1 MSNSFLYKMFSRIE
15 PKSIFLF
22 VVLLLLVACD
32 KKEVQEERAVLAEV
46 GGSYLYK
53 DEIDYLVISKNH
65 IKDSASFTDEYIKL
79 WAMDELFYKKAA
91 ENVPSSDEIERMV
104 ANYRKSLILN
114 IYQDALIDQQLKPSL
129 SDSLIISFY
138 ENNPTL
144 FKADETLIKGIVM
157 KLAPKSPAVAKVRRW
172 CASITPEN
180 IENLEAYCEENSAEF
195 DYFAE
200 DWREAAHV
208 AQGLPVTGKQLSTR
222 LSQDRTIEFK
232 ENGWTY
238 FVTADSLIHKGDVL
252 PISLVKDEIVGLL
265 INSKRAEFIKQKK
278 QELYDEAVDEGRIK
292 IHN

>member
-1 MSNSFLYKMFSRIE
+1 MFSRIE
-15 PKSIFLF
+15 LKSIFMF
-22 VVLLLLVACD
+22 VILLLLVACD

-53 DEIDYLVISKNH
+53 DEMDYLVISKNH
-65 IKDSASFTDEYIKL
+65 LKDSASFTDEYVKL

-114 IYQDALIDQQLKPSL
+114 IYQDALVDQQLKPSM
-129 SDSLIISFY
+129 SDSVIISFY
-138 ENNPTL
+138 EKNPTL

-157 KLAPKSPAVAKVRRW
+157 KIEAKSPKAAKVRKW
-172 CASITPEN
+172 CAAITPEN
-180 IENLEAYCEENSAEF
+180 IESLEAYCEENVAEL
-195 DYFAE
+195 DYFAD
-200 DWREAAHV
+200 DWLEAAHV
-208 AQGLPVTGKQLSTR
+208 ARGLPITGKQLSAR
-222 LSQDRTIEFK
+222 LSQDKTIEFK

-238 FVTADSLIHKGDVL
+238 FVTADSLIRKGDVL

-265 INSKRAEFIKQKK
+265 VNSRRADFIKQKK
-278 QELYDEAVDEGRIK
+278 QELYDEAVAEGRIK